1 MSRDTTFDFLCQ
13 EYEQSARELGRLAV
27 LGGASA
33 MAEANWLKQRR
44 SELEQEILAKIEGY
58 RPI

>member
-1 MSRDTTFDFLCQ
+1 LVSV
-13 EYEQSARELGRLAV
+13 AA
-27 LGGASA
+27 
-33 MAEANWLKQRR
+33 AEANWLKQRR